1 MNTINVQLEF
11 ETLVKEPNQPTTSER
26 LKLVALALW
35 YQDFV
40 PSVDSFDGKCVAL
53 AGYVLDKLTRYNCL
67 SSEKKS
73 YLRTHLLSELER
85 KKAALFSVESSSN
98 DMLAKQ
104 WGTSV
109 DLKKEFRG
117 LLPYQKRHF
126 QHSNGSLVA

>member
-1 MNTINVQLEF
+1 MNTRNLQLVF
-11 ETLVKEPNQPTTSER
+11 ETLVKEPNQPNASEN
-26 LKLVALALW
+26 LKLLALAVW

-40 PSVDSFDGKCVAL
+40 PSVDSFNGQEVGL

-85 KKAALFSVESSSN
+85 KKAALFLGETNSK

-104 WGTSV
+104 WGTPV
-109 DLKKEFRG
+109 DLKKEFRS

-126 QHSNGSLVA
+126 QHSNGPLAA

>member
-1 MNTINVQLEF
+1 MF
-11 ETLVKEPNQPTTSER
+11 ETLVKEPNQPNASEN
-26 LKLVALALW
+26 LKLLALAVW

-40 PSVDSFDGKCVAL
+40 PSVDSFNGQEVGL

-85 KKAALFSVESSSN
+85 KKAALFLGETNSK

-104 WGTSV
+104 WGTPV
-109 DLKKEFRG
+109 DLKKEFRS

-126 QHSNGSLVA
+126 QHSNGPLAA

>member
-1 MNTINVQLEF
+1 MNARNLQLVF
-11 ETLVKEPNQPTTSER
+11 ETLVKEPNLSTASES
-26 LKLVALALW
+26 LKLLALAVW

-40 PSVDSFDGKCVAL
+40 PSVDSFDGQEVGL

-85 KKAALFSVESSSN
+85 KKAALFLGESNSK

-109 DLKKEFRG
+109 DLKKEFRS

-126 QHSNGSLVA
+126 QHSNGPLAA